1 MKLYAVKPIDHNDI
15 QDSNLTGSASPSPVD
30 KKTCADFCI
39 ELIQVQCAAHETAA
53 TSEADQLRQPY
64 FIMPCLETNAD
75 SLFMLLE
82 ASATL
87 LLHIDHRHWSQRIA
101 TLLERVCGILLG
113 LSSRHDGNAITG
125 NMSYIGLSI
134 LQAFLRRWHREG
146 DIEAR
151 GSSSSSTTSMLT
163 LAGTGPDTQWPS
175 LYQSYEDSILPYH
188 SLSFDTPLENMTLF

>member
-1 MKLYAVKPIDHNDI
+1 MKLYAVKPIDHNDT
-15 QDSNLTGSASPSPVD
+15 QEKLTGSASPPPVD
-30 KKTCADFCI
+30 KKNCADFCI
-39 ELIQVQCAAHETAA
+39 ELIQVQCAAHDTTAA
-53 TSEADQLRQPY
+53 SEADQLGHRNLL
-64 FIMPCLETNAD
+64 PCFETSAD

-87 LLHIDHRHWSQRIA
+87 LLHIDHRHWSQRVA

-134 LQAFLRRWHREG
+134 LQAFLRKWHREG

-151 GSSSSSTTSMLT
+151 GSSLSSTTMT
-163 LAGTGPDTQWPS
+163 LAGTGPNTHWTSFD
-175 LYQSYEDSILPYH
+175 QSYEHSYH
-188 SLSFDTPLENMTLF
+188 SLSFDTSLENMTLF